1 MDGTLPPLSVLL
13 AFKPPAP
20 TLVNP
25 LSEEGLKLPS
35 RNRARADVE
44 YCVQKDGMCRYT
56 IDEKEFAGTV
66 KDVNAD
72 MAYLTKHAPIA
83 DRFRN

>member
-1 MDGTLPPLSVLL
+1 
-13 AFKPPAP
+13 
-20 TLVNP
+20 
-25 LSEEGLKLPS
+25 
-35 RNRARADVE
+35 
-44 YCVQKDGMCRYT
+44 MCRYT